1 MYRLL
6 IAATLGADARVTL
19 SDFLKVNCKLSES
32 PWSGNALECDWEN
45 KGTYESYFDYCRFIW
60 GGVDQKKAEEAPCG
74 LSYQISSDLK
84 DAAFNLSTG
93 TLKWVYPAGFN
104 EMTDEEKK
112 KQMEPSVTNPACF
125 LKTKG
130 SIGKLICHK
139 IETKV
144 ETCKNVVNKIQ
155 CGRGTTFGRSNFR
168 GSYHEKRKTCTM
180 EKKCNL
186 NGRKKCSY
194 KKEKKAHGI
203 WFGETTKASARS
215 GYKPTCRFFY
225 SNKKTSEPDFR
236 NVKGAVCRNGVW
248 INKKTRKPITRERN
262 LCSFP
267 KSYRL

>member
-125 LKTKG
+125 LAMKG
-130 SIGKLICHK
+130 SFGKLSCHK
-139 IETKV
+139 IETKTEKCV
-144 ETCKNVVNKIQ
+144 NVVNEIQ
-155 CGRGTTFGRSNFR
+155 CGRGTTIGQSNFR
-168 GSYHEKRKTCTM
+168 GDYQEKRKTCTM
-180 EKKCNL
+180 EKRCNW
-186 NGRKKCSY
+186 NGQQKCSY
-194 KKEKKAHGI
+194 KKEKKANRI
-203 WFGETTKASARS
+203 WKRETTEANAKS
-215 GYKPTCRFFY
+215 GRKPTCRFFY
-225 SNKKTSEPDFR
+225 GNNKTSEPNFR
-236 NVKGAVCRNGVW
+236 NVRGTVCVNGVW
-248 INKKTRKPITRERN
+248 VNKWTKKPITKESH
-262 LCSFP
+262 LCSFQ
-267 KSYRL
+267 KSYTL